1 MKTEMN
7 RFLRQQRLS
16 ATMKSDF
23 FSLILRFG
31 GSASYRDWM
40 NHCDGISSLINCD
53 TPLLKNT
60 LIPSPITFSSEST
73 QFIYD
78 VIEDDGKYEA
88 YDENDPQFSM
98 TLSFNEICLWELD
111 ILNFAKW
118 LQKILQIPSNIRHKL
133 LMQKK
138 VLLWEPTHRSV
149 FVYLGNDWQEFQS
162 LLETASDKGGALIL
176 ILFDAWLENAGT
188 YEIICRYNLSVYN
201 LSTLVQTKSDRY
213 QYVYE
218 TPFKSLIQ
226 MNRKQAPNPEF
237 LPRPHGTE
245 WSNLVLKLQTNSH
258 TDYLSV
264 EKDVLIAFYV
274 DENGKQIGEL
284 AKKPIRFIKTLY
296 RGRKLTLAGIMLK
309 QFAAGNGRCIVEP
322 KDNRNLLN
330 GVRNTLRKL
339 LCEQFG
345 FSSDDNP
352 IIYEAKNVYR
362 TVFSID
368 FTDSHSDPLAPTRFQ
383 ARRRLTS

>member
-1 MKTEMN
+1 
-7 RFLRQQRLS
+7 
-16 ATMKSDF
+16 
-23 FSLILRFG
+23 
-31 GSASYRDWM
+31 M

-245 WSNLVLKLQTNSH
+245 WSNLVLKFQTNSH

-368 FTDSHSDPLAPTRFQ
+368 FTDSHSDPLDPTRFQ